1 MLNQDEHRA
10 LSALL
15 LFVLLFMVSTAF
27 AAGGS
32 EAAAVA
38 QSGDSAG
45 SVKQLLGQSARQ
57 LQGEPAAATVVPVV
71 AILAVFGGPV
81 VVVLGIGLAFFAY
94 QYRRRQLMHQTL
106 NQMVE
111 KGVDIPP
118 HIASVFAEP
127 KPDRDAPMRR
137 GLLLSGLGIGLI
149 IFFFTIDVA
158 IAAGVGAIPLSV
170 GLAYLLIWH
179 LEKKASYTAH
189 EAGRGDR

>member
-10 LSALL
+10 LGVLL

-27 AAGGS
+27 AVGGS
-32 EAAAVA
+32 EAAGVA
-38 QSGDSAG
+38 QSGDG
-45 SVKQLLGQSARQ
+45 GDSVKQLLGESARQ
-57 LQGEPAAATVVPVV
+57 LQEAPAGQTLVPVV

-81 VVVLGIGLAFFAY
+81 VVVLGIGLAFFVY
-94 QYRRRQLMHQTL
+94 QYRRRRLMHQTL

-127 KPDRDAPMRR
+127 QPDRDAPMRR
-137 GLLLSGLGIGLI
+137 GLLLSGLGIGLV

-158 IAAGVGAIPLSV
+158 FAAGVGAIPLCV

-179 LEKKASYTAH
+179 LEKKASYPAH
-189 EAGRGDR
+189 EAGRVDH